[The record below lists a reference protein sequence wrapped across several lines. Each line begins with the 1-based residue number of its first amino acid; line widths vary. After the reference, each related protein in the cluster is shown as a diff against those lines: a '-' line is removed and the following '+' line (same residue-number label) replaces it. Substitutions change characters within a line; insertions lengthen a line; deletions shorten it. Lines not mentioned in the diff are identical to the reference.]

1 MQFPQKLI
9 VVVEDDVSLNQAVCR
24 LLQAAGHRTLSFDS
38 AEAALAVN
46 LQSADCLLLDIRL
59 SGMSGTEL
67 FDRLTAG
74 GSKVPAVFVSAYDHP
89 QFRARGAEEPCSTFL
104 SKPYA
109 GTDLLRSLDSL
120 MTQSA
125 SKQ

>member
-1 MQFPQKLI
+1 MQFTQKLI

-24 LLQAAGHRTLSFDS
+24 LLQAAGHRTLSFAS

-67 FDRLTAG
+67 FERLTAS
-74 GSKVPAVFVSAYDHP
+74 GSTVPAVFVSAYDHP
-89 QFRARGAEEPCSTFL
+89 QFRARASGEPVSTFL

-109 GTDLLRSLDSL
+109 GSDLLRSLDSL
-120 MTQSA
+120 MAQTSA
-125 SKQ
+125 K